1 MSKVKSGINGF
12 DELFEDGIPAGS
24 DVLIFGKAGSGKTIM
39 ALEFIF
45 KGASLYNESGLFV
58 SFEQSEKALIEQCSE
73 FGWDIKKYLKSG
85 KIRILAPETGDMD
98 KEFAN
103 KIISEAKRIKAK
115 RVVIDNLALLALNP
129 LFNTDTRKFSLA
141 YDGKIKIASTA
152 EQFIYN
158 LITILKNLES
168 TTIYITSPGDDS
180 KVTSDGI
187 SEYICDGVIHLDIR
201 SLGKSSLRTIEASK
215 MRRSNLLGGIRGFK
229 ITSTGIKVE

>member
-1 MSKVKSGINGF
+1 MSKVKSGILGF
-12 DELFEDGIPAGS
+12 DELFEDGIPTGS
-24 DVLIFGKAGSGKTIM
+24 DVLIFGKAGSGKTIL
-39 ALEFIF
+39 ALEFIV
-45 KGASLYNESGLFV
+45 KGASLYNEAGLFV
-58 SFEQSEKALIEQCSE
+58 SFEQSERSLIEQCAE
-73 FGWDIKKYLKSG
+73 FGWDIKKYLKNG
-85 KIRILAPETGDMD
+85 KIKIMAPETGDMD

-103 KIISEAKRIKAK
+103 KIISEAKRINAK

-129 LFNTDTRKFSLA
+129 IFNTDTRKFSLA

-158 LITILKNLES
+158 LITILKNLNT
-168 TTIYITSPGDDS
+168 TTIYITSPGDDP
-180 KVTSDGI
+180 KVTCDGI

-229 ITSTGIKVE
+229 ITQKGIKVE